1 MKTRKMPTLIL
12 LTLLFLSGCGV
23 HTSLVGNLNG
33 NMTNVELTRKNFTV
47 LERISGTSTATYIM
61 GIGGLSNKAL
71 IEKAKA
77 DMLSRHDLSRHD
89 LTGGSMAIINLT
101 VEDHVSSFLIFYVKR
116 TVTVSAHLIEFTD

>member
-77 DMLSRHDLSRHD
+77 DMLSRHDL
-89 LTGGSMAIINLT
+89 TGGSMAIINLT

>member
-1 MKTRKMPTLIL
+1 MKNLKIAIV
-12 LTLLFLSGCGV
+12 LTLTAFLFQGCGI
-23 HTSLVGNLNG
+23 HSTLVGNLNG

-47 LERISGTSTATYIM
+47 LERISGTSTATCIM

-77 DMLSRHDLSRHD
+77 DMLSRHN
-89 LTGGSMAIINLT
+89 LTGGSKAIVNLT
-101 VEDHVSSFLIFYVKR
+101 VEEHVSMVLFFYVKR